1 MKCPYRIQ
9 IDVIDGSSRE
19 YFEECYGKECPYY
32 ETYKSYEPPY
42 EIKEECK
49 KVESE
54 YFHATHL
61 GGK

>member
-19 YFEECYGKECPYY
+19 YFEECYGKECKKKK
-32 ETYKSYEPPY
+32 KSYHMSTGEPY
-42 EIKEECK
+42 EECK